1 MISKILNLNQF
12 LETYKLE
19 KMKRFI
25 LSLLI
30 SVIALGAF
38 AQKGK
43 VSSALNYIDAG
54 NFVKAKEAIDAAVV
68 HDKTKE
74 WPKTF
79 YAQGRLA
86 QALFESGD
94 AKLIALYNDPLV
106 LANDSY
112 MKSIELDDK
121 KTMEKLVM
129 IQLPALSND
138 FLTWAIKEFEAE
150 NFEKSLMAFEEL
162 IKIQEGNLYVGAVDT
177 AVVFNA
183 GLAAYNAKD
192 YETAIKYFDRTIETG
207 YAETQPF
214 LLKFQTY
221 SDMEDL
227 DNAEKTLTDAF
238 EKYPT
243 NKDVILQLIQ
253 FYLVNEKDQDAFEYI
268 KMAKETD
275 PNNFSLFWA
284 EGVLYMKQE
293 KYPEAITALSRA
305 IEINPEFFDTQ
316 YNLGV
321 CYYNMASEMFDAAND
336 IMDNVKYN
344 AAIEEAKEVF
354 EKAIPYMEKANELR
368 PDDIDTMT
376 SLRELYYRLQTKDD
390 IYKAKFEEI
399 KAKIEEIEG

>member
-1 MISKILNLNQF
+1 
-12 LETYKLE
+12 
-19 KMKRFI
+19 MKRVI

-30 SVIALGAF
+30 SVLALGAF

-54 NFVKAKEAIDAAVV
+54 NYVKAKEAIDAAVV
-68 HDKTKE
+68 HEKSKD

-94 AKLIALYNDPLV
+94 AKLMALYENPLV
-106 LANDSY
+106 LANNSY
-112 MKSIELDDK
+112 KKSIELDDK
-121 KTMEKLVM
+121 NTMEKLVM

-138 FLTWAIKEFEAE
+138 FLTWAIQEFEAQDYD
-150 NFEKSLMAFEEL
+150 KSLMAFEEL
-162 IKIQEGNLYVGAVDT
+162 IKIQESDLFVGAVDT

-183 GLAAYNAKD
+183 GLAAYNAKKYD
-192 YETAIKYFDRTIETG
+192 TAIKYYDRTIETG
-207 YAETQPF
+207 YGDTQPF
-214 LLKFQTY
+214 LLKFQAY

-227 DNAEKTLTDAF
+227 ENAEKTLTAAF

-243 NKDVILQLIQ
+243 DKDIILQLIQ
-253 FYLVNEKDQDAFEYI
+253 FYLVNEKDQAAFEYI
-268 KMAKETD
+268 AMAKERD
-275 PNNFSLFWA
+275 SNNFSLFWA
-284 EGVLYMKQE
+284 EGVLYMKQ
-293 KYPEAITALSRA
+293 KRYPDAITALSRA

-336 IMDNVKYN
+336 IMDNAKYN
-344 AAIEEAKEVF
+344 AAIEEAKVVF
-354 EKAIPYMEKANELR
+354 EKAIPYMEKAHELR

-376 SLRELYYRLQTKDD
+376 SLRELYYRLQTKDEK
-390 IYKAKFEEI
+390 YKAKFEEI
-399 KAKIEEIEG
+399 EAKIKEIEG